1 MVGGPSVPARPG
13 GLHRPGNAAMS
24 EPRSGDAP
32 RASRRRAIAV
42 VVAAWSPRVW

>member
-1 MVGGPSVPARPG
+1 MVGGQVFRHG
-13 GLHRPGNAAMS
+13 GWTPPTWKRGDERA
-24 EPRSGDAP
+24 RSGDAP